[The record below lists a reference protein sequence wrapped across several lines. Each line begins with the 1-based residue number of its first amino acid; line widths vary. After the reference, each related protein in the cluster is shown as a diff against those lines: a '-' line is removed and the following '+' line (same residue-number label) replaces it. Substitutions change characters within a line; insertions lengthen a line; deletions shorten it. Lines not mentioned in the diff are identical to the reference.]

1 MWYTKTFYQN
11 LMFRHSCSNCHYC
24 NTNRPSDLTI
34 ADFWGWEKTSPDANK
49 DDKGLSLVLVNTEK
63 GRKLWEA
70 VQMDVD
76 AFPAKLED
84 CIQTRMQF
92 PTPASQ
98 KRADFERDYANKG
111 FEYVYNKKYNKPK
124 FIDRIYFKLKT
135 IVNRIICL
143 IGK

>member
-24 NTNRPSDLTI
+24 NTKRPSDLTL
-34 ADFWGWEKTSPDANK
+34 ADFWGWDKTNPNANK

-70 VQMDVD
+70 VQKDMD

-84 CIQTRMQF
+84 CIQTRMQY
-92 PTPASQ
+92 PTPENRNRNRFQ
-98 KRADFERDYANKG
+98 KDYEKYG
-111 FEYVYNKKYNKPK
+111 FDYIYHRNYSKLS
-124 FIDRIYFKLKT
+124 FFTRIRNRIVNLIKT
-135 IVNRIICL
+135 I
-143 IGK
+143 

>member
-24 NTNRPSDLTI
+24 NTNRPSDLTL
-34 ADFWGWEKTSPDANK
+34 ADFWGWDKTNPNANK

-70 VQMDVD
+70 VQKDMD

-92 PTPASQ
+92 PTPSH
-98 KRADFERDYANKG
+98 KCRMRFEKDYLNKG
-111 FEYVYNKKYNKPK
+111 FSYVYNKDYNKK
-124 FIDRIYFKLKT
+124 SIFVRIKNKCLSL
-135 IVNRIICL
+135 INRVLCL
-143 IGK
+143 RK